1 MNNSSIVFINPNLIY
16 QSSDRFTTGIVYQ
29 PINLAYVVS
38 YFKSK
43 NENIKVLDLF
53 GEQPLKKRI
62 KNNYIWLGKSIEE
75 NRKKVIRRCKFF
87 FIYANHISNYPSII
101 NISNY
106 LKKNYPKKK
115 KLYV

>member
-1 MNNSSIVFINPNLIY
+1 MNNSTILFINPNLIY

-53 GEQPLKKRI
+53 GEQPLKKRFV
-62 KNNYIWLGKSIEE
+62 NNYIWLGKSIEE
-75 NRKKVIRRCKFF
+75 IE
-87 FIYANHISNYPSII
+87 
-101 NISNY
+101 
-106 LKKNYPKKK
+106 K
-115 KLYV
+115 KLFDDATFFLFMQIIFQIIHL